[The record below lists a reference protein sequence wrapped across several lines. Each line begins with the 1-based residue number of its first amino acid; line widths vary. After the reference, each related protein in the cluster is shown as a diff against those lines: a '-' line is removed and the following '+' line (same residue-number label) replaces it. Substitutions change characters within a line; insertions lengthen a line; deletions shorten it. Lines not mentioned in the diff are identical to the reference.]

1 MASKIINGDLS
12 FFDDEPLWKN
22 FRQKV
27 NVQLLVESVKDEN
40 TEGDEDKGSQDSISS
55 ITLDLSVLHIL
66 VVLNDEEI
74 MTAIVEKNIIRK
86 HWLDPIQL
94 IKPNK
99 IKIAQENQWIEK
111 ANCFHLA
118 AKFNPTGLHL
128 MLSQLKTDQD
138 VFQKLYE
145 NGQCSPLHVAAL
157 NSDSLSLR

>member
-1 MASKIINGDLS
+1 MAKKIINGDLTV
-12 FFDDEPLWKN
+12 FDNESWKS

-27 NVQLLVESVKDEN
+27 NVQLLVESVNDED
-40 TEGDEDKGSQDSISS
+40 TEGGDDNGSQDSISS
-55 ITLDLSVLHIL
+55 ITLELSVLHIL
-66 VVLNDEEI
+66 VVLNDEDI
-74 MTAIVEKNIIRK
+74 MNAIVDNNIMRK
-86 HWLDPIQL
+86 HWLNPIQL

-99 IKIAQENQWIEK
+99 VKIAQENKWIEK

-128 MLSQLKTDQD
+128 MLSQLKADQV